1 MKIFK
6 NKITENKVN
15 ESKINENNVNES
27 KINKNRINN
36 IKQKLQ
42 KINIAKTEF
51 LKMELKILKR
61 ETNGQGAAEYILLF
75 GGVIVIAIAALM
87 IYKSYFS
94 NAQTN
99 LNASNDFEDLRNAMN
114 TT

>member
-6 NKITENKVN
+6 NKK
-15 ESKINENNVNES
+15 NENI
-27 KINKNRINN
+27 INKNIINKNMINNDIINKNIINKDIINN
-36 IKQKLQ
+36 IKS
-42 KINIAKTEF
+42 KI
-51 LKMELKILKR
+51 ELENLKR

-94 NAQTN
+94 NAQTD
-99 LNASNDFEDLRNAMN
+99 LNASNDFKDLRNAMN
-114 TT
+114 ST

>member
-6 NKITENKVN
+6 NKITENK
-15 ESKINENNVNES
+15 VNES

-99 LNASNDFEDLRNAMN
+99 LNANNDFEDLRNAMN
-114 TT
+114 AT

>member
-6 NKITENKVN
+6 NRITENK
-15 ESKINENNVNES
+15 VNES

-36 IKQKLQ
+36 IKHKLQ
-42 KINIAKTEF
+42 KINITKAEF

-87 IYKSYFS
+87 IYKGYFS

-114 TT
+114 SS

>member
-6 NKITENKVN
+6 NKINENK
-15 ESKINENNVNES
+15 VNES
-27 KINKNRINN
+27 KINKNRINENRINN
-36 IKQKLQ
+36 IKHKLQ
-42 KINIAKTEF
+42 KINITKAEF

-114 TT
+114 ST